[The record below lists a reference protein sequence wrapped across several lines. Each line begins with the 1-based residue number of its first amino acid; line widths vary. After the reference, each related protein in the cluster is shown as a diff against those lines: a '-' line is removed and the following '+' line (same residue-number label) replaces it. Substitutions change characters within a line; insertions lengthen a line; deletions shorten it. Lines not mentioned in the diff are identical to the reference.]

1 MPARIPINFDEIIES
16 QKVKSQEIMEEA
28 TSLYPKK
35 DMVENIEVE
44 KLLDNPNNR
53 FHKIEGEKWEEFLG
67 SIKEHGIQV
76 PLIVRPVGTN
86 YEIIAGH
93 NRKRGAIE
101 SGIVKVPCL
110 VKDIDD
116 VEASVLVA
124 ITNSQRENTTEI
136 EWGWAYRNT
145 YELLKRPSGERTD
158 LTCDHEGHRLEN
170 ETDLTCPHEGNR
182 LEKGKKTVD
191 IVAEKYGVGKNT
203 VHRKIR
209 LTYLL
214 RQLYDYCKSKKV
226 SQDVMVELS
235 YLTEETQF
243 KIMSCFTEYEV
254 EITKD
259 FVKVIRELEKEQDGD
274 VDIKDLYRLCEA
286 ENNSSG
292 KSRSGVKAKAIKY
305 TVPDGVLPGK
315 INANNKK
322 QVEEYILKALTYIL
336 ENGIEL

>member
-1 MPARIPINFDEIIES
+1 
-16 QKVKSQEIMEEA
+16 MEEA
-28 TSLYPKK
+28 PSLYPKK

-158 LTCDHEGHRLEN
+158 LTCPHEGNRLEN

-203 VHRKIR
+203 VHR
-209 LTYLL
+209 
-214 RQLYDYCKSKKV
+214 
-226 SQDVMVELS
+226 LS
-235 YLTEETQF
+235 LIHISEPT
-243 KIMSCFTEYEV
+243 
-254 EITKD
+254 
-259 FVKVIRELEKEQDGD
+259 RH
-274 VDIKDLYRLCEA
+274 
-286 ENNSSG
+286 
-292 KSRSGVKAKAIKY
+292 
-305 TVPDGVLPGK
+305 
-315 INANNKK
+315 
-322 QVEEYILKALTYIL
+322 
-336 ENGIEL
+336 

>member
-101 SGIVKVPCL
+101 SGIAKVPCL

-158 LTCDHEGHRLEN
+158 LTCDHEGHRL
-170 ETDLTCPHEGNR
+170 DD
-182 LEKGKKTVD
+182 GKKTVD
-191 IVAEKYGVGKNT
+191 IVAEKYGVGSTTIK
-203 VHRKIR
+203 RKIR
-209 LTYLL
+209 LTYLIK
-214 RQLYDYCKSKKV
+214 QIYDYCKSKKV
-226 SQDVMVELS
+226 NQDVMVELS

-243 KIMSCFTEYEV
+243 KIMSCFMDYEV
-254 EITKD
+254 EITKE
-259 FVKVIRELEKEQDGD
+259 FVKVVRSIEKEKDGN
-274 VDIKDLYRLCEA
+274 VDIDDLYNLCEVKNKNA
-286 ENNSSG
+286 EKN
-292 KSRSGVKAKAIKY
+292 KLRDKVIKY
-305 TVPDGVLPGK
+305 ELPDGILPK
-315 INANNKK
+315 NINANNKK
-322 QVEEYILKALTYIL
+322 QVEEYILKALTYVL
-336 ENGIEL
+336 ENQIEL

>member
-136 EWGWAYRNT
+136 E
-145 YELLKRPSGERTD
+145 
-158 LTCDHEGHRLEN
+158 
-170 ETDLTCPHEGNR
+170 
-182 LEKGKKTVD
+182 
-191 IVAEKYGVGKNT
+191 
-203 VHRKIR
+203 
-209 LTYLL
+209 
-214 RQLYDYCKSKKV
+214 
-226 SQDVMVELS
+226 
-235 YLTEETQF
+235 
-243 KIMSCFTEYEV
+243 
-254 EITKD
+254 
-259 FVKVIRELEKEQDGD
+259 
-274 VDIKDLYRLCEA
+274 
-286 ENNSSG
+286 
-292 KSRSGVKAKAIKY
+292 
-305 TVPDGVLPGK
+305 
-315 INANNKK
+315 
-322 QVEEYILKALTYIL
+322 
-336 ENGIEL
+336 

>member
-158 LTCDHEGHRLEN
+158 LTCDHEGHRL
-170 ETDLTCPHEGNR
+170 DD
-182 LEKGKKTVD
+182 GKKTVD
-191 IVAEKYGVGKNT
+191 IVAEKYGVGSTTIK
-203 VHRKIR
+203 RKIR
-209 LTYLL
+209 LTYLIK
-214 RQLYDYCKSKKV
+214 QIYDYCKSKKV
-226 SQDVMVELS
+226 NQDVMVELS

-243 KIMSCFTEYEV
+243 KIMSCFMDYEV
-254 EITKD
+254 EITKE
-259 FVKVIRELEKEQDGD
+259 FVKVVRSIEKEKDGN
-274 VDIKDLYRLCEA
+274 VDIDDLYNLCEVKNKNA
-286 ENNSSG
+286 EKN
-292 KSRSGVKAKAIKY
+292 KLRDKVIKY
-305 TVPDGVLPGK
+305 ELPDGILPK
-315 INANNKK
+315 NINANNKK
-322 QVEEYILKALTYIL
+322 QVEEYILKALIYVL
-336 ENGIEL
+336 ENQIEL

>member
-1 MPARIPINFDEIIES
+1 
-16 QKVKSQEIMEEA
+16 MEEA

-158 LTCDHEGHRLEN
+158 LTCDHEGHRL
-170 ETDLTCPHEGNR
+170 DD
-182 LEKGKKTVD
+182 GKKTVD
-191 IVAEKYGVGKNT
+191 IVAEKYGVGSTTIK
-203 VHRKIR
+203 RKIR
-209 LTYLL
+209 LTYLIK
-214 RQLYDYCKSKKV
+214 QIYDYCKSKKV
-226 SQDVMVELS
+226 NQDVMVELS

-243 KIMSCFTEYEV
+243 KIMSCFMDYEV
-254 EITKD
+254 EITKE
-259 FVKVIRELEKEQDGD
+259 FVKVVRSIEKEKDGN
-274 VDIKDLYRLCEA
+274 VDIDDLYNLCEVKNKNA
-286 ENNSSG
+286 EKN
-292 KSRSGVKAKAIKY
+292 KLRDKVIKY
-305 TVPDGVLPGK
+305 ELPDGILPK
-315 INANNKK
+315 NINANNKK
-322 QVEEYILKALTYIL
+322 QVEEYILKALTYVL
-336 ENGIEL
+336 ENQIEL

>member
-158 LTCDHEGHRLEN
+158 LTCDHEGHRL
-170 ETDLTCPHEGNR
+170 DD
-182 LEKGKKTVD
+182 GKKTVD
-191 IVAEKYGVGKNT
+191 IVAEKYGVGSTTIK
-203 VHRKIR
+203 RKIR
-209 LTYLL
+209 LTYLIK
-214 RQLYDYCKSKKV
+214 QIYDYCKSKKV
-226 SQDVMVELS
+226 NQDVMVELS

-243 KIMSCFTEYEV
+243 KIMSCFMDYEV
-254 EITKD
+254 EITKE
-259 FVKVIRELEKEQDGD
+259 FVKVVRSIEKEKDGN
-274 VDIKDLYRLCEA
+274 VDIDDLYNLCEVKNKNA
-286 ENNSSG
+286 EKN
-292 KSRSGVKAKAIKY
+292 KLRDKVIKY
-305 TVPDGVLPGK
+305 ELPDGILPK
-315 INANNKK
+315 NINANNKK
-322 QVEEYILKALTYIL
+322 QVEEYILKALTYVL
-336 ENGIEL
+336 ENQIEL